1 LRLAGEHLGENRLMT
16 QSFAR
21 TFDIERA
28 RRETRGC
35 ESLIHFNNA
44 GTSLP
49 PAPVT
54 DKLYGYLREEEL
66 EGGYEVMARR
76 AAELEHFYSSAAQ
89 LLNCRTEEIAFADSA
104 GRAWTAAFYAFD
116 FRPGDR
122 VLVGRAEY
130 GSNLVALLHQV
141 RQKGIE
147 IVPLPDDEAGQ
158 TDVAA
163 LENLIDNRTRL
174 ICLTQA
180 PSGNGLINPAA
191 AVGRIAGAA
200 KVPFLLDACQALGQL
215 PVDVEAIGCDLLCG
229 TGRKFLRGPR
239 GTGLLYV
246 RNSLLEQLKP
256 AQLNHHAAELIGTDS
271 YRLRQDARRF
281 ESWERSYAGQLA
293 LGVAIDYALEWGL
306 QQIRERVQT
315 LARLLREQL
324 AKIDSIEV
332 TDLGIE
338 QSGIVS
344 FYVKNQ
350 AAQPLQLSLATKGF
364 NISLVPDSANPLLLT
379 PPVPPRLRASVHY
392 YNTEAEIARFTEW
405 LTRLILA

>member
-1 LRLAGEHLGENRLMT
+1 MT
-16 QSFAR
+16 Q
-21 TFDIERA
+21 TFDIQRA

-35 ESLIHFNNA
+35 EHLIHFNNA
-44 GTSLP
+44 GAALP
-49 PAPVT
+49 PAPVI
-54 DKLYGYLREEEL
+54 DSLCNYLREEEL

-76 AAELEHFYSSAAQ
+76 AGELEHFYSSAAK
-89 LLNCRTEEIAFADSA
+89 LLNCQSHEIAFADSA
-104 GRAWTAAFYAFD
+104 TRAWTAAFYAFD

-141 RQKGIE
+141 RQRGIE

-163 LENLIDNRTRL
+163 LENLIDKRTRL

-191 AVGRIAGAA
+191 AIGRIAGAA
-200 KVPFLLDACQALGQL
+200 RVPFLLDACQSLGQL
-215 PVDVEAIGCDLLCG
+215 PIDVEAIGCDLLCG

-246 RNSLLEQLKP
+246 RSSLLEQLEP
-256 AQLNHHAAELIGTDS
+256 SQLNHQAAELIGSDA
-271 YRLRQDARRF
+271 YRLRKDARRF

-293 LGVAIDYALEWGL
+293 LGVAIDYALDWGL
-306 QQIRERVQT
+306 QQIRARIQT
-315 LARLLREQL
+315 LATLLRTQL
-324 AKIDSIEV
+324 GKIDRIEV
-332 TDLGIE
+332 TDLGLE

-344 FYVKNQ
+344 FYAQ
-350 AAQPLQLSLATKGF
+350 MTRAQSLQQALAAQGINTSV
-364 NISLVPDSANPLLLT
+364 IPDSANPLLFA
-379 PPVPPRLRASVHY
+379 PPSPPLLRASLHY
-392 YNTEAEIARFTEW
+392 YNTEAEIDRFTED
-405 LTRLILA
+405 LTRLILE